1 MRTLLI
7 AATVVAL
14 LQGCAT
20 GGSPPTSRVSGLDG
34 SRVVTVPGHGNAC
47 SGVERAHAPH
57 SSSRKIQIIR
67 VRARVN
73 H

>member
-34 SRVVTVPGHGNAC
+34 SRVVTVPGHG
-47 SGVERAHAPH
+47 SAP
-57 SSSRKIQIIR
+57 
-67 VRARVN
+67 
-73 H
+73 